1 MAQTMIG
8 KDRAGV
14 SRKRSGS
21 RQSAERAVAHN
32 SSEPLLPML
41 LASPLFEAGMER
53 RRLTPRERHLLAS
66 VATRLQLPRGYI
78 IYRKGDPADSV
89 FINGGGVV
97 VAFSE
102 MRSGRR
108 RVAGFR
114 FKADIFGLAKSG
126 QYVNTTRAV
135 TPVTVFRIPAAT
147 LTNILLNDAGLQFQF
162 LCKMVDELRQAQR
175 KAIIVARRDAAG
187 RMAMFL
193 ALLRQLSNGK
203 ATPDRIALPM
213 TRSDIGGFLNLTI
226 ESVTRACRQLA
237 DQGVVE
243 FDRQG
248 ARIVNRRRFN
258 ELVAVA

>member
-1 MAQTMIG
+1 MTP
-8 KDRAGV
+8 
-14 SRKRSGS
+14 KRSGS
-21 RQSAERAVAHN
+21 RESAARALDR
-32 SSEPLLPML
+32 SRSEPLLPML
-41 LASPLFEAGMER
+41 LASPLFEAGLER
-53 RRLTPRERHLLAS
+53 RPLTPRERHQLAS

-78 IYRKGDPADSV
+78 IYRKGDPANSV

-102 MRSGRR
+102 LKSGSR

-114 FKADIFGLAKSG
+114 FKADIFGLAKHG

-147 LTNILLNDAGLQFQF
+147 LTDILLNDAGLQFQF
-162 LCKMVDELRQAQR
+162 LCKLVDELRQAQR

-193 ALLRQLSNGK
+193 DLLRQLGESKEAPN
-203 ATPDRIALPM
+203 RIALPM
-213 TRSDIGGFLNLTI
+213 TRSDIGSFLNLTI
-226 ESVTRACRQLA
+226 ESVSRACRQLA
-237 DQGVVE
+237 DQGIVE

-248 ARIVNRRRFN
+248 ARIVNRRRFDK
-258 ELVAVA
+258 LVATV